1 MAAVRNLEQMQ
12 LGQDSEP
19 ILVAT
24 SADNRIAAVALVRQ
38 GRRCLYIFSRDLDAI
53 VYDTTTFVSAVRELA
68 TYSRYSQIRILVQ
81 NSERIAKHG
90 HRLVQLAHQL
100 SSFIQI
106 RKPGLDHQDLSEA
119 FLVVDKLG
127 LLHRKMSDRYDGVVN
142 FNAPLEAAALVRFF
156 DEVWDRS
163 EPDPELRRL
172 YI

>member
-1 MAAVRNLEQMQ
+1 MK
-12 LGQDSEP
+12 LGRDAEP
-19 ILVAT
+19 VLVAT
-24 SADNRIAAVALVRQ
+24 STDNRIAAVALVKQ
-38 GRRCLYIFSRDLDAI
+38 GRRYLYIFSRDLDAS

-81 NSERIAKHG
+81 NSEHIAKHG
-90 HRLVQLAHQL
+90 HRLVQLAHRL
-100 SSFIQI
+100 SSFIQV
-106 RKPGLDHQDLSEA
+106 RKPGRDHQALSEA

-142 FNAPLEAAALVRFF
+142 FNAPLEATALVRFF

>member
-1 MAAVRNLEQMQ
+1 MAALSNLEQMQ
-12 LGQDSEP
+12 LGKDPEP

-24 SADNRIAAVALVRQ
+24 SGDNRIAAVALVKQ
-38 GRRCLYIFSRDLDAI
+38 GRRYLHIFSRDLDPA

-90 HRLVQLAHQL
+90 HRLVQLAHRL
-100 SSFIQI
+100 SSFIQV
-106 RKPGLDHQDLSEA
+106 RKPARDHQALSEA

>member
-1 MAAVRNLEQMQ
+1 MVVSNLEQMK
-12 LGQDSEP
+12 LGKDSEP
-19 ILVAT
+19 ILIAT
-24 SADNRIAAVALVRQ
+24 STDNRIAAVALVRQ
-38 GRRCLYIFSRDLDAI
+38 GRRYLHIFSRDLDPA

-81 NSERIAKHG
+81 NSEHIIKHG
-90 HRLVQLAHQL
+90 HRLAHRL
-100 SSFIQI
+100 SSFIQV
-106 RKPGLDHQDLSEA
+106 RKPGRDHQALSEA

-127 LLHRKMSDRYDGVVN
+127 LLHRKMGDRYDGVVN

-156 DEVWDRS
+156 DELWDRS